1 MAPSKPL
8 LQTSESSTQE
18 PTTVTTCENTE
29 NTPCTCDTVVEEET
43 KESDSG
49 GQRKGDHQG
58 DTGTGAQTTADGIG
72 NVIVEDNTQI
82 ENTPCTCDTVVEE
95 ETEESDSGNQEKADH
110 QGDTGRR
117 PQTTADGIGNAIVE
131 DNTQTENTPCTCDT
145 VVEEET
151 EESDSGEEENE
162 QNGTE
167 ESGFNGGRKATHT
180 GDKGKPPQS
189 TINGTE
195 NGIIL

>member
-18 PTTVTTCENTE
+18 PTTVTTF
-29 NTPCTCDTVVEEET
+29 
-43 KESDSG
+43 
-49 GQRKGDHQG
+49 
-58 DTGTGAQTTADGIG
+58 
-72 NVIVEDNTQI
+72 
-82 ENTPCTCDTVVEE
+82 TCDTVVEE
-95 ETEESDSGNQEKADH
+95 ETEESDSGDEEKVDH
-110 QGDTGRR
+110 QGDTGTGA
-117 PQTTADGIGNAIVE
+117 QTSEDGIGDGIVE

-167 ESGFNGGRKATHT
+167 ESGFNGGRRAPPT
-180 GDKGKPPQS
+180 GDTGRPPQS
-189 TINGTE
+189 TIDGTE
-195 NGIIL
+195 NDIIL